1 MNLSAPEHSLALR
14 APLARSAGG
23 LELCDKVVFA
33 DTTDE
38 MYQRLLL
45 QFKYAQGVL
54 HEIKRFDM
62 PDFRPRPEYVREM
75 KRFGILPSDIGPTDP
90 IDVYE
95 LDRKYW
101 KSFWCRP
108 TAE

>member
-1 MNLSAPEHSLALR
+1 VNLSTPEHSLVLR

-33 DTTDE
+33 DTTDA
-38 MYQRLLL
+38 MYQRLLR
-45 QFKYAQGVL
+45 QFKYAQQVL
-54 HEIKRFDM
+54 HQMKRFDM

-75 KRFGILPSDIGPTDP
+75 KRFGILPADFGPHDP

-95 LDRKYW
+95 LDQKYW
-101 KSFWCRP
+101 KSFWYQP
-108 TAE
+108 KAQ